1 MSSYSDTEESS
12 VSIETFLQSPYI
24 PSPYTIKTYRGIK
37 CASTIPKELIWGK
50 PNTALECAN
59 CIAYASYKNVL
70 VGLCGNCA
78 PTYDNKYGSGFHCI
92 MEETENK
99 TIFGNIYID
108 DIDFASL
115 PNNEYEQVAI
125 NSYEAYTVYNLAKCA
140 ITDLDLLFSPNIIP
154 EAENYGWKEFIK
166 IYSSPNY
173 NDDKYEILNMLLRK
187 IDELQNQFD
196 QWSPEFL
203 ERCLKIE
210 KFFKRNEANNISSYI
225 NTDSDILQQRQ
236 QTQQTQDISLEIKY
250 KCCYC
255 NEYKIRK
262 DLKKCSRCKAVKY
275 CSLLCQKRHWRAE
288 IDGHRRNCISTTD
301 DIANTDAIT
310 NTDANTLT
318 NLFEN
323 IEFEDAE

>member
-1 MSSYSDTEESS
+1 MSSYSDAEESS
-12 VSIETFLQSPYI
+12 VSIETFIPSPYIQSPYI

-50 PNTALECAN
+50 PNTVLECAN

-154 EAENYGWKEFIK
+154 EEENYGWKEFKK
-166 IYSSPNY
+166 IYSSPND
-173 NDDKYEILNMLLRK
+173 NDDKHEILNMLLRK
-187 IDELQNQFD
+187 IDELQTQFN
-196 QWSPEFL
+196 QWSSEFL
-203 ERCLKIE
+203 ERCMKIE
-210 KFFKRNEANNISSYI
+210 NFFKRNESTNIYPYI
-225 NTDSDILQQRQ
+225 YRDSDILNQRNH
-236 QTQQTQDISLEIKY
+236 ISLEIKD
-250 KCCYC
+250 KCCFC

-275 CSLLCQKRHWRAE
+275 CSLLCQKRHWQAE
-288 IDGHRRNCISTTD
+288 IDGHRRNCITY
-301 DIANTDAIT
+301 NE
-310 NTDANTLT
+310 L
-318 NLFEN
+318 L
-323 IEFEDAE
+323 